1 MSHLRLTQHSS
12 SSTMMNFLLVLPQL
26 VLRAIENSMAAPGW
40 DSLASVEQVSTC
52 EELQHSPLLWLWRSE
67 RKITAQ

>member
-1 MSHLRLTQHSS
+1 
-12 SSTMMNFLLVLPQL
+12 MNFLLVLPQL

-52 EELQHSPLLWLWRSE
+52 EELQHSPLLWFWRSE
-67 RKITAQ
+67 RRITAQ